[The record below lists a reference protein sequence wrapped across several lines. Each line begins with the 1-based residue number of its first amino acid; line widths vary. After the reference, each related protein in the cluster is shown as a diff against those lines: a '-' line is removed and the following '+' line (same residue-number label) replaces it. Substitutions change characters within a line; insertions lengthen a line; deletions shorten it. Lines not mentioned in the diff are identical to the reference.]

1 MDRKG
6 VWSFACVILSM
17 VTQSRV
23 LWWNW
28 YICPILQKYHAVS
41 DGSGKAKFQ
50 RIAYGDYSVTATFLG
65 YIPSCRRIRLNAHF
79 LSPDTIRMQP
89 DVQLLDEVV
98 ISTPALRST
107 QNGDTLSYHADAYK
121 VVLGANSESL
131 LTKMPGISVSE
142 RGVEAH
148 GRTVQK
154 IMIDGEEFFR

>member
-1 MDRKG
+1 
-6 VWSFACVILSM
+6 
-17 VTQSRV
+17 
-23 LWWNW
+23 
-28 YICPILQKYHAVS
+28 
-41 DGSGKAKFQ
+41 
-50 RIAYGDYSVTATFLG
+50 
-65 YIPSCRRIRLNAHF
+65 
-79 LSPDTIRMQP
+79 MQP

-154 IMIDGEEFFR
+154 IMIDGEEFFGNDVLSALKNLPADMIEDVEVFNKLSDEAELTGVDLSLIHI